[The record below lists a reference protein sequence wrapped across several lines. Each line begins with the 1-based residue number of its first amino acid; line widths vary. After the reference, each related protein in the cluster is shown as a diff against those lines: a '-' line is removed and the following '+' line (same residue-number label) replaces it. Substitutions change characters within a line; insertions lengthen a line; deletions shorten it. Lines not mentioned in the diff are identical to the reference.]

1 MMYGLKPFNGAEM
14 RSYLDI
20 VEATSTPRINGFQ
33 QTTDDDGT
41 VTSDYSVGPVSAS
54 TTQRPNTINTSSA
67 TVPLAH
73 NVQLT
78 VDKGIGFGGAGKDVT
93 PGGNQVS
100 TITARTAQN
109 PEGTTSSF
117 VGKPTAQDLEKAVP
131 ADWDSSGNEFS
142 EVNEDFPG
150 THGAWMHGGF
160 KVTYDP
166 STQTVRVQGKN
177 QERSHKFTNAP
188 TDRSYHDRVQQI
200 IDQLEDESELRENP
214 SLVMR
219 EWMALCR

>member
-1 MMYGLKPFNGAEM
+1 MAVGGKEDNDLVNRFATKASTVAGSPEREAQFKQRYQQDTNPENSTLKPDDSYAYSLKEEEDELSEL
-14 RSYLDI
+14 RRYLDM

-131 ADWDSSGNEFS
+131 ADWQSSGNEFS
-142 EVNEDFPG
+142 
-150 THGAWMHGGF
+150 
-160 KVTYDP
+160 DP
-166 STQTVRVQGKN
+166 DIS
-177 QERSHKFTNAP
+177 
-188 TDRSYHDRVQQI
+188 
-200 IDQLEDESELRENP
+200 ESELP
-214 SLVMR
+214 KTPGLVMR